1 MLERETRCGLGPWR
15 PAWLQCVASKKS
27 FVIVYGLIGMG
38 QFALAS
44 YFVATI
50 STMEK
55 RFKIPS
61 QTSGKAFSF
70 HISSHKQHNSQ
81 VNG

>member
-1 MLERETRCGLGPWR
+1 VDEDELDNETRCGLGPLK
-15 PAWLQCVASKKS
+15 PSWLQILASKKAY
-27 FVIVYGLIGMG
+27 VAVYGLIGTA

-44 YFVATI
+44 YFIATI

-61 QTSGKAFSF
+61 QTSGD
-70 HISSHKQHNSQ
+70 
-81 VNG
+81 